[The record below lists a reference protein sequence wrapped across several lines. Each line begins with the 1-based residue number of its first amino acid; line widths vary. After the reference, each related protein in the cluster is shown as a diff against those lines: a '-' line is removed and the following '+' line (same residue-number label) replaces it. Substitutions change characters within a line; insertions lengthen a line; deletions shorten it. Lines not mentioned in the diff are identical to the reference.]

1 LEKQCAYILEFGMKA
16 NTNPSPPGGPVLL
29 SFLKEICVLK
39 MSIAMEMSQSY
50 IQKEVLVTDNG
61 RKVCMDPGED
71 RIILDTR
78 GEG

>member
-1 LEKQCAYILEFGMKA
+1 
-16 NTNPSPPGGPVLL
+16 
-29 SFLKEICVLK
+29 
-39 MSIAMEMSQSY
+39 MEMSQSY

-78 GEG
+78 GEGWPGPPGGGGNEQLVPDSGGG